1 MTAERLNTFAAKYYA
16 RHSCGF
22 VLGNASVSM
31 DEDTP
36 KCQQDVEDK
45 GRDYKLPR
53 DDIEDHESMK
63 KGGGLGR
70 CEKRHKNR

>member
-1 MTAERLNTFAAKYYA
+1 MTAERLNTFAAKFHT

-36 KCQQDVEDK
+36 KCEQGAEDK
-45 GRDYKLPR
+45 ERDYKLPG
-53 DDIEDHESMK
+53 DDIKDHESMTR
-63 KGGGLGR
+63 GR
-70 CEKRHKNR
+70 VGTK